1 MTIALTNN
9 LQIRNVAKLRASRFL
24 TDDGQGRAIVYL
36 RATQSG
42 AGAADGAEFAVVL
55 DDAAP
60 CTVAM
65 ANAQPIGI
73 NDAVVPGAPTV
84 IAGAATAA
92 RNAYASAGTHVA
104 GLKALET
111 LGLSAGWISSAV
123 TAAAATGLAGVV
135 S

>member
-9 LQIRNVAKLRASRFL
+9 VQIRNVAKVRASRFL
-24 TDDGQGRAIVYL
+24 TDDGQGHAVVYL

-42 AGAADGAEFAVVL
+42 AGAADGNEVAVAL
-55 DDAAP
+55 DDALPFAGV
-60 CTVAM
+60 VAG
-65 ANAQPIGI
+65 AQPLGI
-73 NDAVVPGAPTV
+73 NDALTYGPLTV

-92 RNAYASAGTHVA
+92 RNAYAGAGSHAA

-111 LGLSAGWISSAV
+111 LGLTAGWISSAV